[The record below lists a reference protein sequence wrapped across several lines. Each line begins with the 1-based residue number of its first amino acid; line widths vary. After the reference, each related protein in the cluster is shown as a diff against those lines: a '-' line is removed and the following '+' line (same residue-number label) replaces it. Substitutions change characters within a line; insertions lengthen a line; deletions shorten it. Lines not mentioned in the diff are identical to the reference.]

1 MAATAPV
8 LAVLV
13 CHDGEAWLP
22 ETLGALGRL
31 GVAPRRVIAVDTG
44 SQDSTPDL
52 LRSSNA
58 VDVVLDLPRDTPFG
72 TAIAA
77 AVADGD
83 RRWGRS
89 GDRGTGDWLWV
100 LHDDAAPEP
109 SCLDV
114 LLSVA
119 EASPAVAMLGP
130 LQLDRD
136 DPRVV
141 VEAGLSTDASGH
153 RQTGI
158 GSDELDLG
166 QFATNSE
173 VLAVGSAGALVR
185 RREWDALGGYDS
197 AFGLLREDLDLGWR
211 INRAG
216 GLVLCVPS
224 ARLHHARAVTTGAR
238 ALDAA
243 GCDGGLRTVDR
254 RNGQWTVLANSS
266 GAGFVLGLIRLPVLA
281 VLRALGFLLLRRPGA
296 ATAELGALGRVLGDL
311 SDLREARLRRLHSG
325 GPGVPRGMQ
334 GLLTSRTTR
343 LRNAVQGGL
352 TRVVRA
358 RVRDEL
364 DLGRLPEWVDRPA
377 RPAPASSVA
386 VADGPEEGS
395 LLVGQ
400 GALPAGATA
409 PKRSTRRKAGLRRP
423 GESVGVTLAA
433 PGSTDGPAGPTEL
446 IGSPDAETAVTG
458 IPSSGRRSS
467 QGSTPI
473 GELDPRVRGS
483 AGIRAAG
490 DVPERSSSDDEAL
503 VLVPVTPGR
512 VLRELLLAPPLLM
525 VLALTGVSLLVNRS
539 RLGLDLAGGRL
550 ATQPGLGP
558 LWSSYLAEWHPV
570 AGGTAA
576 PASAALG
583 VVGILGGILWPVA
596 GTDGPAAA
604 VSLVL
609 LGALPLAGLSAYV
622 ATRGI
627 RVGRVLRAL
636 AGSVYALLGI
646 AGAAVAQGRLDGVVA
661 VVLLPMVLAGVAAV
675 LRGSRVEGRRASWWS
690 AAAGTVLL
698 LAVVSAFA
706 PLVHVLVLVV
716 VVVGFVLVPAPPGAS
731 GRRAIALGVV
741 VVLPVLLLLPW
752 PSTLLR
758 APQIL
763 VHGTGSPVP
772 EQFAGTLDVLS
783 LDPGGPGS
791 LPVMGLVA
799 LLAAVG
805 GAILAPRRSVVP
817 GLAVTVLGVVAAGI
831 VGSVSLPPL
840 SGGDARPGWT
850 GPALA
855 FAACGALWTLL
866 ALVAEA
872 RVTPLG
878 TLVTGRSGP
887 RHRPAPRRRG
897 DSEIDLGPDG
907 VLARVGGGTA
917 SAASRIGTALGS
929 RLRTRQVAAGTGG
942 RRVRGAAVPV
952 TATVAVALAA
962 AAVLLGT
969 GGALAPRPAPTLDP
983 VFAGRLAAA
992 GASVVEVGLTR
1003 LPDGP
1008 GYALDADRTRR
1019 TGPDLPRYGDDDLA
1033 PVGAAPAR
1041 LTRDVSA
1048 LLSGDPA
1055 KVQAGAAELATAGTG
1070 AVVLP
1075 DPAVAD
1081 RARQTAGPLLAAA
1094 PPTSDG
1100 RSVLAIGLPAAGAVL
1115 LEPPVSDDATD
1126 AKAAPQRS
1134 TGITPLPGLP
1144 PAVGVEIS
1152 PGANRR
1158 LVVLA
1163 AENESGWTASV
1174 RGTQAPLVSAWGHL
1188 VGVAVPSSG
1197 GPVVV
1202 TRDDTGRDLLLLFQL
1217 ALVLFTAVSALPS
1230 RRRLD

>member
-31 GVAPRRVIAVDTG
+31 TVAPRRVIAVDTG
-44 SQDSTPDL
+44 STDSTQDL

-77 AVADGD
+77 GVADAD

-89 GDRGTGDWLWV
+89 GDAGDGAEATGRRPGDWLWV

-158 GSDELDLG
+158 GIDELDLG

-197 AFGLLREDLDLGWR
+197 ALGLLREDIDLGWR

-238 ALDAA
+238 GLDAR
-243 GCDGGLRTVDR
+243 GCDGGFRTVDR

-266 GAGFVLGLIRLPVLA
+266 GAGFVLGLLRLPVLA

-296 ATAELGALGRVLGDL
+296 ATAELGAMGRVLADL
-311 SDLREARLRRLHSG
+311 ADLREARRRRLASG
-325 GPGVPRGMQ
+325 DPAVPRGMR

-343 LRNAVQGGL
+343 LRNALQGGL

-364 DLGRLPEWVDRPA
+364 DLGRLPEWADRPA
-377 RPAPASSVA
+377 RATPASSAA
-386 VADGPEEGS
+386 VADGPEEGA

-400 GALPAGATA
+400 GALPAGVTA

-433 PGSTDGPAGPTEL
+433 GSATGPDGAAGPTEL
-446 IGSPDAETAVTG
+446 IGSPDAATAFVG
-458 IPSSGRRSS
+458 IPGPRSG
-467 QGSTPI
+467 
-473 GELDPRVRGS
+473 VR
-483 AGIRAAG
+483 AGAGAA
-490 DVPERSSSDDEAL
+490 PERSAADDEQL
-503 VLVPVTPGR
+503 VVVPVTTGR

-525 VLALTGVSLLVNRS
+525 VLALTVVSLVVNRS
-539 RLGLDLAGGRL
+539 RLGFDLAGGRIRTL
-550 ATQPGLGP
+550 PQLGP
-558 LWSSYLAEWHPV
+558 LWTSYLAEWHPV
-570 AGGTAA
+570 SGGTAA
-576 PASAALG
+576 PASAALA

-596 GTDGPAAA
+596 GADGPAAA
-604 VSLVL
+604 VSLAL
-609 LGALPLAGLSAYV
+609 LAALPLAGLSAYV

-636 AGSVYALLGI
+636 AAAVYALLGI
-646 AGAAVAQGRLDGVVA
+646 AGSAVAQGRLDGVVA

-698 LAVVSAFA
+698 LAAVSAFA

-716 VVVGFVLVPAPPGAS
+716 VVVGFVLVPAPAGAAR
-731 GRRAIALGVV
+731 RRAVALGVV

-758 APQIL
+758 APQVL

-772 EQFAGTLDVLS
+772 ERFADTLDVLS

-791 LPVMGLVA
+791 LPVIGLVV

-805 GAILAPRRSVVP
+805 GAVLAPRRSVVP
-817 GLAVTVLGVVAAGI
+817 GLAVTVLGVVAAGV
-831 VGSVSLPPL
+831 VGTVSVPPL
-840 SGGDARPGWT
+840 SGGDPRPGWT

-855 FAACGALWTLL
+855 FAACGVLWTLL

-872 RVTPLG
+872 QVTPLG
-878 TLVTGRSGP
+878 TLVTGRTGP

-907 VLARVGGGTA
+907 VLARVSGGTA
-917 SAASRIGTALGS
+917 SAASRVGTALGS
-929 RLRTRQVAAGTGG
+929 RLRTRRAAAGTGG
-942 RRVRGAAVPV
+942 RRVRGAAAPV
-952 TATVAVALAA
+952 AATVAVALAL
-962 AAVLLGT
+962 AAVLLGS
-969 GGALAPRPAPTLDP
+969 GGTLAARPAAALDP
-983 VFAGRLAAA
+983 ALAGRLAAA
-992 GASVVEVGLTR
+992 GASVVDVGLAR

-1019 TGPDLPRYGDDDLA
+1019 AGPDLPRYGDDDLA

-1055 KVQAGAAELATAGTG
+1055 KVQAGAAELATAGTA

-1081 RARQTAGPLLAAA
+1081 RARQAGGPLLSTA

-1100 RSVLAIGLPAAGAVL
+1100 RPVLAVGLPAAGAVL

-1126 AKAAPQRS
+1126 AKAAPQRA
-1134 TGITPLPGLP
+1134 TGITALPGVP
-1144 PAVGVEIS
+1144 PAIGVQIS

-1163 AENESGWTASV
+1163 AERESGWSASV
-1174 RGTQAPLVSAWGHL
+1174 GGYPAPVVSAWGHL
-1188 VGVAVPSSG
+1188 VGVAVPSTG
-1197 GPVVV
+1197 GPVVID
-1202 TRDDTGRDLLLLFQL
+1202 RDDTLRDLLLLMQL

-1230 RRRLD
+1230 RTRLE

>member
-1 MAATAPV
+1 LAPTAPV

-31 GVAPRRVIAVDTG
+31 TVAPRRVIAVDTG
-44 SQDSTPDL
+44 SADSTPDL
-52 LRSSNA
+52 LRSTNT

-72 TAIAA
+72 TAVAA
-77 AVADGD
+77 AVADAD

-89 GDRGTGDWLWV
+89 GDRSSGDWLWV

-119 EASPAVAMLGP
+119 EASPAAAMLGP

-136 DPRVV
+136 DPRLV

-173 VLAVGSAGALVR
+173 VLAVGSAGALIR

-197 AFGLLREDLDLGWR
+197 GFGLLREDVDLGWR

-224 ARLHHARAVTTGAR
+224 ARLHHARAITTGAR

-243 GCDGGLRTVDR
+243 GCDGGRRTVDR
-254 RNGQWTVLANSS
+254 RNGQWTVLANCSEP
-266 GAGFVLGLIRLPVLA
+266 AFVLGLLRLPVLA
-281 VLRALGFLLLRRPGA
+281 VLRALGFLLLRRPTA
-296 ATAELGALGRVLGDL
+296 SSAELGAMGRVLADL
-311 SDLREARLRRLHSG
+311 SDLREARRRRLHAAG
-325 GPGVPRGMQ
+325 AAVPRGMR
-334 GLLTSRTTR
+334 GLLTSRMTR

-352 TRVVRA
+352 ARVVRS

-364 DLGRLPEWVDRPA
+364 VLGRLPEWADRPA
-377 RPAPASSVA
+377 RPAPASSLA
-386 VADGPEEGS
+386 VDDAPGEGA

-400 GALPAGATA
+400 GALPAGAAA
-409 PKRSTRRKAGLRRP
+409 PKRLTRRKAGLRRP

-433 PGSTDGPAGPTEL
+433 SRSGADDAGVTEL
-446 IGSPDAETAVTG
+446 IGSPDAETAFVGIAGPRSGTG
-458 IPSSGRRSS
+458 AAPG
-467 QGSTPI
+467 QGA
-473 GELDPRVRGS
+473 ERW
-483 AGIRAAG
+483 AA
-490 DVPERSSSDDEAL
+490 DDEQL
-503 VLVPVTPGR
+503 VVVPVTTGR

-525 VLALTGVSLLVNRS
+525 VLALTVVSLVVNRS
-539 RLGLDLAGGRL
+539 RLGLDLAGGRIRTL
-550 ATQPGLGP
+550 PGLGA
-558 LWSSYLAEWHPV
+558 LWSSYLADWHPV

-576 PASAALG
+576 PASAALA
-583 VVGILGGILWPVA
+583 VVGVLGGILWPVA
-596 GTDGPAAA
+596 GSAGPAAA
-604 VSLVL
+604 VSLL
-609 LGALPLAGLSAYV
+609 LLAALPLAGLSAYL

-627 RVGRVLRAL
+627 RVGRMLRA
-636 AGSVYALLGI
+636 AAAAVYALLGI

-661 VVLLPMVLAGVAAV
+661 VVLLPMVLAGVTAV

-763 VHGTGSPVP
+763 VHGTGSPVR
-772 EQFAGTLDVLS
+772 EQFAGVLDVLS

-791 LPVMGLVA
+791 LPVIGLLVFVG
-799 LLAAVG
+799 AVG
-805 GAILAPRRSVVP
+805 GALLAPRRSMVP
-817 GLAVTVLGVVAAGI
+817 GLAITVLGVVAAGV
-831 VGSVSLPPL
+831 VGTVSLPPL
-840 SGGDARPGWT
+840 SGGDPRPGWT

-855 FAACGALWTLL
+855 FAACGTLWTLL

-872 RVTPLG
+872 RGTPLG

-917 SAASRIGTALGS
+917 SAASRVGTALGS
-929 RLRTRQVAAGTGG
+929 RLRTRTSAAGTGG

-952 TATVAVALAA
+952 AATLAVALAA
-962 AAVLLGT
+962 AGVLLGS
-969 GGALAPRPAPTLDP
+969 GGSLVAAPAASLDP
-983 VFAGRLAAA
+983 TFAGRLAAA
-992 GASVVEVGLTR
+992 GANVVAVGLTR

-1008 GYALDADRTRR
+1008 GYSLDTDRTRR
-1019 TGPDLPRYGDDDLA
+1019 AGPDLPRYGDDDLA

-1041 LTRDVSA
+1041 LTRDVTA

-1055 KVQAGAAELATAGTG
+1055 KVQAGAAELATAGTA

-1075 DPAVAD
+1075 DRTVAD
-1081 RARQTAGPLLAAA
+1081 NARQASGSLLTAA
-1094 PPTSDG
+1094 PETRDG
-1100 RSVLAIGLPAAGAVL
+1100 RPVLAIGLPAAGAVL

-1126 AKAAPQRS
+1126 AKAAPQRP
-1134 TGITPLPGLP
+1134 TGITPLPGTP
-1144 PAVGVEIS
+1144 PSVGVQVS
-1152 PGANRR
+1152 TGANRR

-1163 AENESGWTASV
+1163 AENESGWSATVGGNA
-1174 RGTQAPLVSAWGHL
+1174 APIVPAWGHL

-1202 TRDDTGRDLLLLFQL
+1202 SRDGTLRDLLLLFQL

-1230 RRRLD
+1230 RTRLD

>member
-1 MAATAPV
+1 M
-8 LAVLV
+8 
-13 CHDGEAWLP
+13 
-22 ETLGALGRL
+22 
-31 GVAPRRVIAVDTG
+31 
-44 SQDSTPDL
+44 
-52 LRSSNA
+52 
-58 VDVVLDLPRDTPFG
+58 
-72 TAIAA
+72 
-77 AVADGD
+77 
-83 RRWGRS
+83 
-89 GDRGTGDWLWV
+89 
-100 LHDDAAPEP
+100 
-109 SCLDV
+109 
-114 LLSVA
+114 
-119 EASPAVAMLGP
+119 
-130 LQLDRD
+130 
-136 DPRVV
+136 
-141 VEAGLSTDASGH
+141 
-153 RQTGI
+153 
-158 GSDELDLG
+158 
-166 QFATNSE
+166 
-173 VLAVGSAGALVR
+173 
-185 RREWDALGGYDS
+185 
-197 AFGLLREDLDLGWR
+197 
-211 INRAG
+211 
-216 GLVLCVPS
+216 
-224 ARLHHARAVTTGAR
+224 
-238 ALDAA
+238 
-243 GCDGGLRTVDR
+243 
-254 RNGQWTVLANSS
+254 
-266 GAGFVLGLIRLPVLA
+266 
-281 VLRALGFLLLRRPGA
+281 
-296 ATAELGALGRVLGDL
+296 GRVLGDL
-311 SDLREARLRRLHSG
+311 ADLREARRRRLHSAG
-325 GPGVPRGMQ
+325 AAVPRGMR

-364 DLGRLPEWVDRPA
+364 VLGRLPEWADRPA
-377 RPAPASSVA
+377 RPAPASSLA
-386 VADGPEEGS
+386 VEEGPDEGA

-433 PGSTDGPAGPTEL
+433 GGADGPAGPTEL
-446 IGSPDAETAVTG
+446 IASPDADTSIVG
-458 IPSSGRRSS
+458 IPAA
-467 QGSTPI
+467 
-473 GELDPRVRGS
+473 RGS

-490 DVPERSSSDDEAL
+490 NVPERSAADDEQL

-512 VLRELLLAPPLLM
+512 VLRELLLAPPLLL
-525 VLALTGVSLLVNRS
+525 VVALTAVSLLVNRS
-539 RLGLDLAGGRL
+539 RLGLDLAGGRIRPL
-550 ATQPGLGP
+550 PGLGS

-576 PASAALG
+576 PASAALA
-583 VVGILGGILWPVA
+583 VVGVLGGILWPVA
-596 GTDGPAAA
+596 GSDGPAVA

-627 RVGRVLRAL
+627 RVGRVLRAC
-636 AGSVYALLGI
+636 AGGVYALLGI

-716 VVVGFVLVPAPPGAS
+716 VVVGFVLVPAPAGAS

-758 APQIL
+758 APQVL
-763 VHGTGSPVP
+763 VHGTGSPVL

-783 LDPGGPGS
+783 LDPGGAGS
-791 LPVMGLVA
+791 LPVIGLVV

-805 GAILAPRRSVVP
+805 GAILAPRPSVVP
-817 GLAVTVLGVVAAGI
+817 GLAITVLGIVAAGI
-831 VGSVSLPPL
+831 VGTVSLPPL

-855 FAACGALWTLL
+855 FAACGTLWTLL

-878 TLVTGRSGP
+878 TLVTGRAGP

-907 VLARVGGGTA
+907 VLARMGGGTA
-917 SAASRIGTALGS
+917 SAASRVGTALGS
-929 RLRTRQVAAGTGG
+929 RLRTRRSAAGSGG
-942 RRVRGAAVPV
+942 RAVRGAAVPV

-962 AAVLLGT
+962 AAVLLGS
-969 GGALAPRPAPTLDP
+969 GGALAAEQAPTLDP
-983 VFAGRLAAA
+983 AFAGRLEAA
-992 GASVVEVGLTR
+992 GASVVDVGLTR

-1008 GYALDADRTRR
+1008 GYALDADSTRR

-1041 LTRDVSA
+1041 LTRDVAA

-1055 KVQAGAAELATAGTG
+1055 KVAAGAAELATAGTA

-1075 DPAVAD
+1075 DPAVAGQ
-1081 RARQTAGPLLAAA
+1081 AQQAAGALLTAA

-1100 RSVLAIGLPAAGAVL
+1100 RPVLAIGLPAAGAVL

-1126 AKAAPQRS
+1126 AKAAPQRPA
-1134 TGITPLPGLP
+1134 GITPLPGTP
-1144 PAVGVEIS
+1144 PSVGVQVS
-1152 PGANRR
+1152 QGADRR

-1163 AENESGWTASV
+1163 AERESGWNATV
-1174 RGTQAPLVSAWGHL
+1174 KGEPVPLVSAWGHL
-1188 VGVAVPSSG
+1188 VAVGVPAGG
-1197 GPVVV
+1197 GPVVIS
-1202 TRDDTGRDLLLLFQL
+1202 RDDTLRDVLLLMQL

-1230 RRRLD
+1230 RTRLD

>member
-31 GVAPRRVIAVDTG
+31 TVAPRRVIAVDTG
-44 SQDSTPDL
+44 STDSTQDL

-72 TAIAA
+72 TAVAA
-77 AVADGD
+77 GVADAD

-89 GDRGTGDWLWV
+89 GDRGTGDRLWV

-158 GSDELDLG
+158 GIDELDLG

-197 AFGLLREDLDLGWR
+197 ALGLLREDIDLGWR

-224 ARLHHARAVTTGAR
+224 ARLHHARAVTAGAR
-238 ALDAA
+238 GLDAR
-243 GCDGGLRTVDR
+243 GCDGGFRTVDR

-266 GAGFVLGLIRLPVLA
+266 GAGFVLGLLRLPVLA

-296 ATAELGALGRVLGDL
+296 ATAELGAMGRVLADL
-311 SDLREARLRRLHSG
+311 GDLREARRRRLASG
-325 GPGVPRGMQ
+325 DPAVPRGMR

-343 LRNAVQGGL
+343 LRNALQGGL

-364 DLGRLPEWVDRPA
+364 ALGRLPDWADRPA
-377 RPAPASSVA
+377 RATPASSAA
-386 VADGPEEGS
+386 VADGPEEGA

-400 GALPAGATA
+400 GALPAGVTA

-423 GESVGVTLAA
+423 GESVGVTLATA
-433 PGSTDGPAGPTEL
+433 GSGPDGAAGPTEL
-446 IGSPDAETAVTG
+446 IGSPDAATAFVG
-458 IPSSGRRSS
+458 IPG
-467 QGSTPI
+467 
-473 GELDPRVRGS
+473 PR
-483 AGIRAAG
+483 AGAAAG
-490 DVPERSSSDDEAL
+490 PERSAADDEQL
-503 VLVPVTPGR
+503 VVVPVTTGR

-525 VLALTGVSLLVNRS
+525 VLALSVVSLVVNRA
-539 RLGLDLAGGRL
+539 RLGLDLAGGRIRTL
-550 ATQPGLGP
+550 PELGP
-558 LWSSYLAEWHPV
+558 LWTSYLAEWHPV
-570 AGGTAA
+570 SGGTAA
-576 PASAALG
+576 PASAALA
-583 VVGILGGILWPVA
+583 VVGVLGGILWPFVGA
-596 GTDGPAAA
+596 DGPAVA

-609 LGALPLAGLSAYV
+609 LAALPLAGLSAYV

-627 RVGRVLRAL
+627 RVGRVLRSL
-636 AGSVYALLGI
+636 AAAVYALLGI

-675 LRGSRVEGRRASWWS
+675 LRGSRVEGRRGSWWS

-698 LAVVSAFA
+698 LAVASAFA

-716 VVVGFVLVPAPPGAS
+716 VVVGFVLVPAPAGAAR
-731 GRRAIALGVV
+731 RRAVALGVV

-758 APQIL
+758 APQVL
-763 VHGTGSPVP
+763 VHGTGSPVL
-772 EQFAGTLDVLS
+772 ERFAGTLDVLS

-791 LPVMGLVA
+791 LPVVGLVV

-805 GAILAPRRSVVP
+805 GALLAPRRSVVP
-817 GLAVTVLGVVAAGI
+817 GLAITVLGIVAAGV
-831 VGSVSLPPL
+831 VGTVSLPPL
-840 SGGDARPGWT
+840 SGGDPRPGWT

-855 FAACGALWTLL
+855 FAACGVLWTLL

-872 RVTPLG
+872 QVTPLG

-907 VLARVGGGTA
+907 VIARVSGGTA
-917 SAASRIGTALGS
+917 AAASRVGTALGS
-929 RLRTRQVAAGTGG
+929 RLRTRRSAAGTGG
-942 RRVRGAAVPV
+942 RRVRGSAVPV
-952 TATVAVALAA
+952 AATMAAALAL
-962 AAVLLGT
+962 AAVLLGS
-969 GGALAPRPAPTLDP
+969 GGALAPRPAAALDP
-983 VFAGRLAAA
+983 NYAGRLEAA
-992 GASVVEVGLTR
+992 GASVVDVGLTR

-1019 TGPDLPRYGDDDLA
+1019 AAPDLPRYGDDDLA

-1055 KVQAGAAELATAGTG
+1055 KVQAGAAELATAGTA

-1081 RARQTAGPLLAAA
+1081 RARQAAGPLLTAA
-1094 PPTSDG
+1094 PPTTDG
-1100 RSVLAIGLPAAGAVL
+1100 RPVLAVGLPVAGAVL
-1115 LEPPVSDDATD
+1115 LEPPVADDATD
-1126 AKAAPQRS
+1126 AKAAPQRA
-1134 TGITPLPGLP
+1134 TGITTLPGVP
-1144 PAVGVEIS
+1144 PAVGVQIS

-1163 AENESGWTASV
+1163 AERESGWSASV
-1174 RGTQAPLVSAWGHL
+1174 GGYPAPVVSAWGHL
-1188 VGVAVPSSG
+1188 VGVAVPSTG
-1197 GPVVV
+1197 GPVVIE
-1202 TRDDTGRDLLLLFQL
+1202 RDGTLRDLLLLSQL

-1230 RRRLD
+1230 RTRLE

>member
-31 GVAPRRVIAVDTG
+31 TVAPRRVIAVDTG
-44 SQDSTPDL
+44 STDSTQDL

-58 VDVVLDLPRDTPFG
+58 VDVVLDLPRDTAFG

-77 AVADGD
+77 GVADAD

-158 GSDELDLG
+158 GIDELDLG

-197 AFGLLREDLDLGWR
+197 AFGLLREDVDLGWR
-211 INRAG
+211 VNRAG

-224 ARLHHARAVTTGAR
+224 ARLHHARAATTGAR
-238 ALDAA
+238 GLDAR
-243 GCDGGLRTVDR
+243 GCDGGFRTVDR

-266 GAGFVLGLIRLPVLA
+266 GAGFTLGLLRLPVLA

-296 ATAELGALGRVLGDL
+296 ATAELGAMGRVLADL
-311 SDLREARLRRLHSG
+311 ADLREARRRRLASG
-325 GPGVPRGMQ
+325 DPAVPRGMR

-364 DLGRLPEWVDRPA
+364 DLGRLPDWADRPA
-377 RPAPASSVA
+377 RPTPASSAA
-386 VADGPEEGS
+386 VADGPEEGA

-400 GALPAGATA
+400 GALPAGVTA

-433 PGSTDGPAGPTEL
+433 PGSTTGPDGAGPTEL
-446 IGSPDAETAVTG
+446 IGSPDAATAFVG
-458 IPSSGRRSS
+458 IPG
-467 QGSTPI
+467 
-473 GELDPRVRGS
+473 PRGG
-483 AGIRAAG
+483 AGAG
-490 DVPERSSSDDEAL
+490 MAPERSAADDEQL
-503 VLVPVTPGR
+503 VVVPVTPGR

-525 VLALTGVSLLVNRS
+525 VLALTAVSLVVNRS
-539 RLGLDLAGGRL
+539 RLGFDLAGGRIRTL
-550 ATQPGLGP
+550 PELGP
-558 LWSSYLAEWHPV
+558 LWTSYLAEWHPV
-570 AGGTAA
+570 SGGTAA
-576 PASAALG
+576 PASAALA

-596 GTDGPAAA
+596 GSDGPAAA

-609 LGALPLAGLSAYV
+609 LAALPLAGLSAYV
-622 ATRGI
+622 ASRGI
-627 RVGRVLRAL
+627 RVARVLRAC
-636 AGSVYALLGI
+636 AAAVYALIGI

-675 LRGSRVEGRRASWWS
+675 LRGSRVEGRRGSWWS

-716 VVVGFVLVPAPPGAS
+716 VVVGFVLVPAPAGAAR
-731 GRRAIALGVV
+731 RRAIALGVV

-758 APQIL
+758 APQVL

-772 EQFAGTLDVLS
+772 ERFAGTLDVLS

-791 LPVMGLVA
+791 LPVVGLVV
-799 LLAAVG
+799 LVAAVF
-805 GAILAPRRSVVP
+805 GALLAPRRSVVP

-831 VGSVSLPPL
+831 VGTVSLPPL
-840 SGGDARPGWT
+840 SGGDPRPGWT

-872 RVTPLG
+872 QVTPLG

-887 RHRPAPRRRG
+887 RYRPAPRRRG

-907 VLARVGGGTA
+907 VLARVSGGTA
-917 SAASRIGTALGS
+917 SAASRVGTVLGA
-929 RLRTRQVAAGTGG
+929 RLRTRRSATGVGG
-942 RRVRGAAVPV
+942 RRVRGSAVPV
-952 TATVAVALAA
+952 TATVAAALAL
-962 AAVLLGT
+962 AAVLLGS
-969 GGALAPRPAPTLDP
+969 GGALAPRPAATLDP
-983 VFAGRLAAA
+983 ELAARLDDA
-992 GASVVEVGLTR
+992 GASVVDVGLAR

-1019 TGPDLPRYGDDDLA
+1019 TGPDLARYGDDDLA

-1055 KVQAGAAELATAGTG
+1055 KVQAGAAELATAGTA

-1081 RARQTAGPLLAAA
+1081 RARQAAGPLLTTA

-1100 RSVLAIGLPAAGAVL
+1100 RAVLAVGLPAAGAVL

-1126 AKAAPQRS
+1126 AKAAPQRA
-1134 TGITPLPGLP
+1134 TGIAALPGVP
-1144 PAVGVEIS
+1144 PAVGVQIS
-1152 PGANRR
+1152 SGANRR

-1163 AENESGWTASV
+1163 AERESGWNASV
-1174 RGTQAPLVSAWGHL
+1174 GGYPAPIISAWGHL
-1188 VGVAVPSSG
+1188 VGVAVPSTG
-1197 GPVVV
+1197 GPVVID
-1202 TRDDTGRDLLLLFQL
+1202 RDDTLRDLLLLMQL

-1230 RRRLD
+1230 RTRLE

>member
-1 MAATAPV
+1 MAPTAPV

-13 CHDGEAWLP
+13 CHDGETWLP

-31 GVAPRRVIAVDTG
+31 TVGPRRVIAVDTG
-44 SQDSTPDL
+44 STDSTPDL
-52 LRSSNA
+52 LRSSNR
-58 VDVVLDLPRDTPFG
+58 VDVVLDLPRDTAFG

-77 AVADGD
+77 AVADAD
-83 RRWGRS
+83 RRWGAPGSERS
-89 GDRGTGDWLWV
+89 SGEWLWV

-119 EASPAVAMLGP
+119 ESSPAVAMLGP
-130 LQLDRD
+130 LQLDWD
-136 DPRVV
+136 DPRLV
-141 VEAGLSTDASGH
+141 VEAGLSTDSSGH

-197 AFGLLREDLDLGWR
+197 AYGLLREDVDLGWR

-224 ARLHHARAVTTGAR
+224 ARLHHARAASTGNR

-243 GCDGGLRTVDR
+243 AVNGAAPPTLRTVDR
-254 RNGQWTVLANSS
+254 RNGQWTVLANVS
-266 GAGFVLGLIRLPVLA
+266 GAAFAFGLVRFPVLA
-281 VLRALGFLLLRRPGA
+281 LLRALGFLLLRRPGDA
-296 ATAELGALGRVLGDL
+296 GAELGATSRVLSDL
-311 SDLREARLRRLHSG
+311 SDLSEARRRRVPAGS
-325 GPGVPRGMQ
+325 GVPRGMR

-358 RVRDEL
+358 RIRDEL
-364 DLGRLPEWVDRPA
+364 DLGRLPDWAARPSRPA
-377 RPAPASSVA
+377 ASSVA
-386 VADGPEEGS
+386 AADGPEEGS

-409 PKRSTRRKAGLRRP
+409 PRRSTRRKAGLRRP
-423 GESVGVTLAA
+423 GEGVGVTLAA
-433 PGSTDGPAGPTEL
+433 AGAAAGVPAGPTEA
-446 IGSPDAETAVTG
+446 IVSPHAETSVVG
-458 IPSSGRRSS
+458 IPR
-467 QGSTPI
+467 TT
-473 GELDPRVRGS
+473 D
-483 AGIRAAG
+483 
-490 DVPERSSSDDEAL
+490 DERSAADDESL
-503 VLVPVTPGR
+503 VVVPVTVGR

-525 VLALTGVSLLVNRS
+525 VVALTAVSLLVNRS
-539 RLGLDLAGGRL
+539 RLGLDLAGGRIASL
-550 ATQPGLGP
+550 PGLGA

-576 PASAALG
+576 PASAALA
-583 VVGILGGILWPVA
+583 VVGVLGGVLWPFV
-596 GTDGPAAA
+596 GSDGPGVA
-604 VSLVL
+604 VSLLL
-609 LGALPLAGLSAYV
+609 LGALPLAGLSAYLS
-622 ATRGI
+622 TRDI

-636 AGSVYALLGI
+636 AGAVYALLGI

-661 VVLLPMVLAGVAAV
+661 VVLLPVVLAGVAAV
-675 LRGSRVEGRRASWWS
+675 LRGSRIEGRRGSWWS

-698 LAVVSAFA
+698 LAAVSAFA
-706 PLVHVLVLVV
+706 PLVYVLVLVV
-716 VVVGFVLVPAPPGAS
+716 VVVGFVLVPAPAGAAR
-731 GRRAIALGVV
+731 RRAIALGVV
-741 VVLPVLLLLPW
+741 VVLPVLLLMPW

-763 VHGTGSPVP
+763 VHGTGSPVL
-772 EQFAGTLDVLS
+772 EQFAGALDVLS

-791 LPVMGLVA
+791 LPVVGLVV
-799 LLAAVG
+799 LIAAVG
-805 GAILAPRRSVVP
+805 GALLAPRRSVAP
-817 GLAVTVLGVVAAGI
+817 GLAITVLGVVAAGI
-831 VGSVSLPPL
+831 VGSVALPPL

-850 GPALA
+850 GAALA
-855 FAACGALWTLL
+855 FAACGTVWTLL

-872 RVTPLG
+872 QVTPLG

-897 DSEIDLGPDG
+897 ESEIDLGPDG
-907 VLARVGGGTA
+907 VLSRVGGGTR
-917 SAASRIGTALGS
+917 SAASRVGTVVGS
-929 RLRTRQVAAGTGG
+929 RFRTRRAAEGTGG
-942 RRVRGAAVPV
+942 RRARGAAVPV
-952 TATVAVALAA
+952 TAAVAVALAVSA
-962 AAVLLGT
+962 MLLSS
-969 GGALAPRPAPTLDP
+969 GGPLAPRPAATLDP
-983 VFAGRLAAA
+983 TLAEKLTGA
-992 GASVVEVGLTR
+992 GATVADVGLTR

-1019 TGPDLPRYGDDDLA
+1019 SGPDLPRYGDDDLA

-1041 LTRDVSA
+1041 LTRDVTA

-1055 KVQAGAAELATAGTG
+1055 TVQAGAAELATAGTA

-1081 RARQTAGPLLAAA
+1081 RAKAAGTPLLTDA

-1100 RSVLAIGLPAAGAVL
+1100 RPVLAIGLPAAGAVI

-1126 AKAAPQRS
+1126 AKAAP
-1134 TGITPLPGLP
+1134 TKAAGITPLPATP
-1144 PAVGVEIS
+1144 PTVGVQIS
-1152 PGANRR
+1152 SGADRR

-1163 AENESGWTASV
+1163 AERESGWNATV
-1174 RGTQAPLVSAWGHL
+1174 GGRPAPIVSAWGHL
-1188 VGVAVPSSG
+1188 VGVAVPSGG

-1202 TRDDTGRDLLLLFQL
+1202 ARDDTLRSLLLLGQL

>member
-13 CHDGEAWLP
+13 CHDGETWLP

-31 GVAPRRVIAVDTG
+31 SVAPRRVIAVDTG
-44 SQDSTPDL
+44 SVDSTQDL

-72 TAIAA
+72 TAVAA
-77 AVADGD
+77 GVADAD
-83 RRWGRS
+83 RRWGRA
-89 GDRGTGDWLWV
+89 GDRGSGDWLWV

-158 GSDELDLG
+158 GIDELDLG

-197 AFGLLREDLDLGWR
+197 GFGLLREDVDLGWR

-224 ARLHHARAVTTGAR
+224 ARLHHARALTTGAR
-238 ALDAA
+238 ALDAR

-266 GAGFVLGLIRLPVLA
+266 GAGFVLGLLRLPVLA
-281 VLRALGFLLLRRPGA
+281 VLRALAFLLLRRPGA
-296 ATAELGALGRVLGDL
+296 ATAELGAMGRVLADL
-311 SDLREARLRRLHSG
+311 PDLREARRRRLAG
-325 GPGVPRGMQ
+325 GDPAVPAGMR

-364 DLGRLPEWVDRPA
+364 DLGRLPDWADRPA
-377 RPAPASSVA
+377 RPTPASSAA
-386 VADGPEEGS
+386 VADGPEEGT

-400 GALPAGATA
+400 GALPAGVTA

-433 PGSTDGPAGPTEL
+433 GGPGSGSGEGPAGPTEL
-446 IGSPDAETAVTG
+446 IGSPEAATAFVG
-458 IPSSGRRSS
+458 IPG
-467 QGSTPI
+467 Q
-473 GELDPRVRGS
+473 RG
-483 AGIRAAG
+483 GAAAA
-490 DVPERSSSDDEAL
+490 PERSAADDEQL
-503 VLVPVTPGR
+503 VVVPVTAGR

-525 VLALTGVSLLVNRS
+525 VLALTVVSLVVNRS
-539 RLGLDLAGGRL
+539 RLGLDLAGGRIR
-550 ATQPGLGP
+550 TVPQLGP

-570 AGGTAA
+570 SGGTAA
-576 PASAALG
+576 PASAALA
-583 VVGILGGILWPVA
+583 VVGVLGGILWPVA
-596 GTDGPAAA
+596 GSDGPATA

-609 LGALPLAGLSAYV
+609 LAALPLSGLSAYV

-627 RVGRVLRAL
+627 RVGRTLRAL
-636 AGSVYALLGI
+636 AAAVYALLGI

-661 VVLLPMVLAGVAAV
+661 VVLLPVVLAGVAAV

-716 VVVGFVLVPAPPGAS
+716 VVVGFVLVPAPAGAAR
-731 GRRAIALGVV
+731 RRAIALGVV

-758 APQIL
+758 APQVL
-763 VHGTGSPVP
+763 VHGTGSPVL
-772 EQFAGTLDVLS
+772 EQFAGTFDVLS

-791 LPVMGLVA
+791 MPVIGLVV
-799 LLAAVG
+799 LLASVG
-805 GAILAPRRSVVP
+805 GALLAPRRSVVP
-817 GLAVTVLGVVAAGI
+817 GLAITVLGVVAAGV

-840 SGGDARPGWT
+840 SGGDPRPGWT

-855 FAACGALWTLL
+855 FAACGTLWTLL

-872 RVTPLG
+872 QVTPLG

-917 SAASRIGTALGS
+917 SAAARVGTVLGS
-929 RLRTRQVAAGTGG
+929 RLRTRRATVGAGG
-942 RRVRGAAVPV
+942 RRVRSSAIPV
-952 TATVAVALAA
+952 TATVAAALAL
-962 AAVLLGT
+962 AAVLLGS
-969 GGALAPRPAPTLDP
+969 GGALASRPAATLDP
-983 VFAGRLAAA
+983 VLAGPLAAA
-992 GASVVEVGLTR
+992 GASVVDVGLTR
-1003 LPDGP
+1003 LPGGP

-1019 TGPDLPRYGDDDLA
+1019 AGPDLPRYGDDDLA

-1081 RARQTAGPLLAAA
+1081 RARQAAGPLLSAA

-1100 RSVLAIGLPAAGAVL
+1100 RPVLAVGLPAAGAVL

-1126 AKAAPQRS
+1126 AKAAPQRA
-1134 TGITPLPGLP
+1134 TGITALPGVP
-1144 PAVGVEIS
+1144 PSVGVQIS

-1163 AENESGWTASV
+1163 AERESGWNATV
-1174 RGTQAPLVSAWGHL
+1174 GGYPAPLVSAWGHL
-1188 VGVAVPSSG
+1188 VGVAVPSTG
-1197 GPVVV
+1197 GPVVID
-1202 TRDDTGRDLLLLFQL
+1202 RDDTLRDLLLLMQL

-1230 RRRLD
+1230 RTRLG

>member
-1 MAATAPV
+1 VAATAPV

-13 CHDGEAWLP
+13 CHDGETWLP

-31 GVAPRRVIAVDTG
+31 AVAPRRVIAVDTG
-44 SQDSTPDL
+44 SVDSTPDL

-77 AVADGD
+77 GVADAD

-89 GDRGTGDWLWV
+89 VERGSGDWLWV

-158 GSDELDLG
+158 GIDELDLG

-197 AFGLLREDLDLGWR
+197 AFGLLREDIDLGWR

-238 ALDAA
+238 GLDAR
-243 GCDGGLRTVDR
+243 GCDHAGTPTALRTVDR

-266 GAGFVLGLIRLPVLA
+266 GAGFVLGLLRLPVLA
-281 VLRALGFLLLRRPGA
+281 LLRAVGFLLLRRPGA
-296 ATAELGALGRVLGDL
+296 ATAELGAMGRVVGDL
-311 SDLREARLRRLHSG
+311 SDLREARRRRLASG
-325 GPGVPRGMQ
+325 DPAVPRGMR

-364 DLGRLPEWVDRPA
+364 DLGRLPEWADRPA
-377 RPAPASSVA
+377 RPTPASSAA
-386 VADGPEEGS
+386 VADGPEEGA

-400 GALPAGATA
+400 GALPAGVTA

-433 PGSTDGPAGPTEL
+433 GSTTGHDGGAGPTEL
-446 IGSPDAETAVTG
+446 IGSPDAPTAFVG
-458 IPSSGRRSS
+458 IPGPRSG
-467 QGSTPI
+467 
-473 GELDPRVRGS
+473 VR
-483 AGIRAAG
+483 AGAPSGGGFAPG
-490 DVPERSSSDDEAL
+490 PERSAADDEQL
-503 VLVPVTPGR
+503 VVVPVTAGR

-525 VLALTGVSLLVNRS
+525 VLVLTVVSLVVNRS
-539 RLGLDLAGGRL
+539 RLGLDLAGGRIRTL
-550 ATQPGLGP
+550 PGLGT
-558 LWSSYLAEWHPV
+558 LWTSYLAEWHPV

-576 PASAALG
+576 PASAALA
-583 VVGILGGILWPVA
+583 VVGILGGVLWPVA
-596 GTDGPAAA
+596 GSDGPAAA

-609 LGALPLAGLSAYV
+609 LAALPLAGLSAYA
-622 ATRGI
+622 ATRGV
-627 RVGRVLRAL
+627 RVGRTMRAL
-636 AGSVYALLGI
+636 AGAVYALLGI

-675 LRGSRVEGRRASWWS
+675 LRGSRVEGRRQSWWS

-716 VVVGFVLVPAPPGAS
+716 VVVGFVLVPAPAGAS
-731 GRRAIALGVV
+731 GRRTVALGVV

-758 APQIL
+758 APQVL
-763 VHGTGSPVP
+763 VHGTGSPVL
-772 EQFAGTLDVLS
+772 EHFAGTFDVLS

-791 LPVMGLVA
+791 LPVVGLVV

-817 GLAVTVLGVVAAGI
+817 GLAITVLGVVAAGVI
-831 VGSVSLPPL
+831 GSVSLPPL
-840 SGGDARPGWT
+840 SGGDPRPGWT

-855 FAACGALWTLL
+855 FAACGVLWTLL

-872 RVTPLG
+872 QVTPLG

-887 RHRPAPRRRG
+887 KHRPAPRRRG

-917 SAASRIGTALGS
+917 SAASRVGTVLGS
-929 RLRTRQVAAGTGG
+929 RLRTRRSAAGTGG
-942 RRVRGAAVPV
+942 RRVRGSAVPV
-952 TATVAVALAA
+952 TATVAAALAL
-962 AAVLLGT
+962 AAVLLGS
-969 GGALAPRPAPTLDP
+969 GGALAARPAATLDP
-983 VFAGRLAAA
+983 DLAGRLADA
-992 GASVVEVGLTR
+992 GASVVDVGLVR
-1003 LPDGP
+1003 RSDGP

-1055 KVQAGAAELATAGTG
+1055 KVQAGAAELATAGTA

-1081 RARQTAGPLLAAA
+1081 RARQAGGALLSAA

-1100 RSVLAIGLPAAGAVL
+1100 RPVLAVALPAAGAVL

-1126 AKAAPQRS
+1126 AKAAPQRPS
-1134 TGITPLPGLP
+1134 GIAVLPGVP
-1144 PAVGVEIS
+1144 PAVGVQIS

-1163 AENESGWTASV
+1163 AELESGWNASV
-1174 RGTQAPLVSAWGHL
+1174 GGYPAPVVPAWGHL
-1188 VGVAVPSSG
+1188 VGVAVPSTG

-1202 TRDDTGRDLLLLFQL
+1202 DRDDTLRDLLLLSQL

-1230 RRRLD
+1230 RTRLE